1 MKIARGEVIKIN
13 LNPTAGREQLG
24 EVRPCLIISN
34 SQYNAKR
41 QGIVIVMPITSTR
54 RPEIK
59 TMVPMPETAKVYGS
73 VIAEQVR
80 TVDLSTRWWTTAGE
94 VMPPAWVDSVV
105 DTLNIIIH

>member
-13 LNPTAGREQLG
+13 LNPTAGREQAG
-24 EVRPCLIISN
+24 EARPCLVISN

-41 QGIVIVMPITSTR
+41 QGIVVVMPITSTM

-59 TMVPMPETAKVYGS
+59 TMIPMPEIAKVYGS

-80 TVDLSTRWWTTAGE
+80 TVDLNTRWWTTTGE